1 MDCEERKSPADRG
14 KKHPQINKIFM
25 FAGLFYLS
33 LLFLQLFPSMI
44 FQVFGF
50 QAGLTWQDTT
60 GEFLPL
66 IPIIPSF
73 STALYG
79 KLIQLPVYW

>member
-1 MDCEERKSPADRG
+1 MVDRKEE
-14 KKHPQINKIFM
+14 KKHPQICLCDCLTYPDFQS
-25 FAGLFYLS
+25 F
-33 LLFLQLFPSMI
+33 FLQLFPSVI

-60 GEFLPL
+60 GGFLPL